1 MSSNIIYPFT
11 TEQINVLRTII
22 TITNSLSFIGCILV
36 LVPQF
41 IRRTASRFPSSL
53 LNYFT
58 ISALIVAFSLLMS
71 AIALAID
78 AKAPDDYQGY
88 CVFQAILLQYFLLA
102 AVFWWF
108 IITLNFYLIVCKE
121 KDTTLYIRIY
131 HIVAWG
137 CPFILTLLPLATNLM
152 GPISP
157 FWCWIKDHDASG
169 VHKPGPVFG
178 YFYIEVGL
186 LITFGITLWS
196 IVFRKLYQVKS
207 VLPENSRKPPN
218 IIVYVRNMLFIFSL
232 FFIFFFLFMH
242 RVFQN
247 LFGYYLYWSWC
258 LYVIAVGSLGI
269 FTFLILGLRKKNFDL
284 LRDCVLCRLKSGY
297 EILN

>member
-1 MSSNIIYPFT
+1 MSNNIVYPFT
-11 TEQINVLRTII
+11 TEQIFVLRTII

-36 LVPQF
+36 LVPQI
-41 IRRTASRFPSSL
+41 IRRAASRFPSSL
-53 LNYFT
+53 FNYFT
-58 ISALIVAFSLLMS
+58 ISALIVASALLMS
-71 AIALAID
+71 AIAFGID
-78 AKAPDDYQGY
+78 AKTPDDYQAY
-88 CVFQAILLQYFLLA
+88 CVFQATLLQYFLLA

-108 IITLNFYLIVCKE
+108 IITLNFYLIICKE
-121 KDTTLYIRIY
+121 KDTTIYIRVY
-131 HIVAWG
+131 HLVAWG
-137 CPFILTLLPLATNLM
+137 CPFILTLIPLVTNLM

-157 FWCWIKDHDASG
+157 FWCWIKDHNDSG
-169 VHKPGPVFG
+169 EHRPIPVFA

-186 LITFGITLWS
+186 LITFGIILWS

-207 VLPENSRKPPN
+207 ALPENSRKAP
-218 IIVYVRNMLFIFSL
+218 IIVYMRNMLFIFSL
-232 FFIFFFLFMH
+232 FFIFFFLFLH

-247 LFGYYLYWSWC
+247 LFGNFLYWSWC

-284 LRDCVLCRLKSGY
+284 LRDCVLCRLKNGY